1 MRLLCFFGYL
11 NMDPTALQ
19 LVKGLILRM
28 STDKIPKLLNTWGV
42 LSESQLKKI
51 SFEKSKETV
60 AQQISNLCEERRITI
75 EDAAQLDIIFSFVHS
90 EKKNWDVYQM
100 TKQQGGEV
108 DISDVKDFK
117 WQFKEHLQ
125 KLCINRVMVTFREC
139 GDALWI
145 RIAWGTHYSK
155 PNQRK
160 ATYAVYHSQTPY
172 VFISSLPRKHQPF
185 LCQTFLVAAAYTEIS
200 EMNLRSHFLESLKEI
215 VFKPHRQTYHVY
227 HPKSVREKNAA
238 PVEDPRIGRENE
250 EGRERVR
257 KMVLER
263 LGEGPLPKLEFAQ
276 YKLETAF
283 VDESGRG
290 ILADRTDVPFQCV
303 VKFTSPNLLEAIKS
317 TVLLEISDV
326 PPSTLLTSITQ
337 KSRNYFRV
345 TGRKGP
351 LPSTSGF

>member
-1 MRLLCFFGYL
+1 
-11 NMDPTALQ
+11 MDPTALQ

-185 LCQTFLVAAAYTEIS
+185 LCQTYQA
-200 EMNLRSHFLESLKEI
+200 
-215 VFKPHRQTYHVY
+215 Y